1 MNLLAID
8 TATEACSAALLLDHQ
23 LIERFEIAPRQHNQL
38 ILSMVQSVLDEAD
51 LNLNA
56 LDGIAFGAGP
66 GSFTGIRI
74 AAGVAQGLAFGLGL
88 QVAPISTLKAMA
100 FEAFSKKTHEL
111 AAVAID
117 ARMEEIYWGVYRRQT
132 DESLHALI
140 EDQVIRPE
148 DVLIPDGDDLLAVGT
163 GWATYRDLLTSK
175 TQNRNIIMEP
185 QTFPRASAIA
195 QLGAFVLAHGE
206 GVPPESVLPLYLR
219 NNVAKKMAERFRVE

>member
-23 LIERFEIAPRQHNQL
+23 WIERFEIAPRQHNQL
-38 ILSMVQSVLDEAD
+38 ILGMVQSVLDEAD
-51 LNLNA
+51 LSLNA

-88 QVAPISTLKAMA
+88 HVAPISTLKAMA
-100 FEAFSKKTHEL
+100 FEAFSKNPHEL

-117 ARMEEIYWGVYRRQT
+117 ARMEEIYWGVYRRHT
-132 DESLHALI
+132 DGFLHALI

-148 DVLIPDGDDLLAVGT
+148 DVLMPDGKNMLAVGT
-163 GWATYRDLLTSK
+163 GWATYGDLLTAK
-175 TQNRNIIMEP
+175 TQTLNTLIEP

-195 QLGAFVLAHGE
+195 QLGAIVLANEE

>member
-8 TATEACSAALLLDHQ
+8 TATEACSAALLLNHQ
-23 LIERFEIAPRQHNQL
+23 LIERFQIAPRQHNQL
-38 ILSMVQSVLDEAD
+38 ILGMVQSVLDEAD

-100 FEAFSKKTHEL
+100 FEAFSKNTHDL

-117 ARMEEIYWGVYRRQT
+117 ARMEEIYWGVYRRHT
-132 DESLHALI
+132 DGSLHALI

-148 DVLIPDGDDLLAVGT
+148 DVLMPDGENMLAVGT
-163 GWATYRDLLTSK
+163 GWATYGDLLTAK
-175 TQNRNIIMEP
+175 TQNLTTTIEP

-195 QLGAFVLAHGE
+195 QLGAFVLAKEE
-206 GVPPESVLPLYLR
+206 GVPPELVLPLYLR